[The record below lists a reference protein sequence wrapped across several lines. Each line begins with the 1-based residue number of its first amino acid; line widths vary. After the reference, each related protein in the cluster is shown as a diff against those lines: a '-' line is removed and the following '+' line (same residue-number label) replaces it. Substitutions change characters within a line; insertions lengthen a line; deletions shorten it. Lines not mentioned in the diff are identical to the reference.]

1 MISPDYKMEGS
12 RRLGAALFGVGR
24 IGQVH
29 LKNMVDSGRLTIRWL
44 VDVPAQH
51 GVMTELIG
59 KHRLQGEAQVID
71 IKASQKVF
79 EDPRVD
85 VVIICTPTPFHSDI
99 IKKALTAGKH
109 VMCEKPLT
117 LTVLDSKECYEVARN
132 HDRILFCAYNRRFD
146 KQFYKLY
153 SRYKKGEIGKIRVVK
168 FTSREGGQTE
178 EYLKNNKSRIFL
190 DMAIHDIDYICWLVG
205 EKPLSV
211 CAFGSISSDN
221 STLYQKFD
229 DFDSVTAILN
239 FPNGVMAQMEAT
251 REANIGY
258 EQKVEVLGTRGLI
271 QTQNIKTSELYTVTQ
286 ESCKSEPLLQTFLD
300 RYIDSFPTELN
311 HFIDAVQGKEDILVT
326 AESCIIA
333 MEVSEALSKSLKT
346 KTIVQL

>member
-1 MISPDYKMEGS
+1 MINPDFKMDSS

-29 LKNMVDSGRLTIRWL
+29 LKNMVDNGRLAIRWL

-51 GVMTELIG
+51 GMMNELIE
-59 KHRLQGEAQVID
+59 KHRLTGETEVID
-71 IKASQKVF
+71 IEASEKVF

-85 VVIICTPTPFHSDI
+85 VVIICTPTPSHSDI
-99 IKKALTAGKH
+99 IKRALSAGKH

-117 LTVLDSKECYEVARN
+117 LTVLDTKECYEVARN
-132 HDRILFCAYNRRFD
+132 HDKILFCAYN
-146 KQFYKLY
+146 
-153 SRYKKGEIGKIRVVK
+153 
-168 FTSREGGQTE
+168 
-178 EYLKNNKSRIFL
+178 RIFL

-205 EKPLSV
+205 EKPSSV

-221 STLYQKFD
+221 AALYQTFD

-258 EQKVEVLGTRGLI
+258 EQKVEVLGTKGLI
-271 QTQNIKTSELYTVTQ
+271 QTQSIKTSELYTVTQ

-300 RYIDSFPTELN
+300 RYMDSFPTELN
-311 HFIDAVQGKEDILVT
+311 HFINAVQGKEDILVT
-326 AESCIIA
+326 AQSCITA
-333 MEVSEALSKSLKT
+333 MEVSDALSKSLKT
-346 KTIVQL
+346 NSIVHL

>member
-1 MISPDYKMEGS
+1 MINPDFKMDSS

-29 LKNMVDSGRLTIRWL
+29 LKNMVDNGRLAIRWL

-51 GVMTELIG
+51 GMMNELIE
-59 KHRLQGEAQVID
+59 KHRLTGETEVID
-71 IKASQKVF
+71 IEASEKVF

-85 VVIICTPTPFHSDI
+85 VVIICTPTPSHSDI
-99 IKKALTAGKH
+99 IKRALSAGKH

-117 LTVLDSKECYEVARN
+117 LTVLDTKECYEVARN
-132 HDRILFCAYNRRFD
+132 HDKILFCAYNRRFD
-146 KQFYKLY
+146 KQFYTLY
-153 SRYKKGEIGKIRVVK
+153 SRYRKGEIGKLRVVK
-168 FTSREGGQTE
+168 FTSREGGQTK

-205 EKPLSV
+205 EKPSSV

-221 STLYQKFD
+221 AALYQTFD

-258 EQKVEVLGTRGLI
+258 EQKVEVLGTKGLI
-271 QTQNIKTSELYTVTQ
+271 QTQSIKTSELYTVTQ

-300 RYIDSFPTELN
+300 RYMDSFPTELN
-311 HFIDAVQGKEDILVT
+311 HFINAVQGKEDILVT
-326 AESCIIA
+326 AQSCITA
-333 MEVSEALSKSLKT
+333 MEVSDALSKSLKT
-346 KTIVQL
+346 NSIVHL

>member
-132 HDRILFCAYNRRFD
+132 HDRILFCAYN
-146 KQFYKLY
+146 
-153 SRYKKGEIGKIRVVK
+153 
-168 FTSREGGQTE
+168 
-178 EYLKNNKSRIFL
+178 RIFL